1 MTNKIRVYELAKL
14 LGLTTKELMTILEDR
29 GIEVS
34 THMSSVDMEVAQEV
48 EGLLAKKKE
57 ASPGESPSPRK
68 GEEREASEAPEG
80 EVLCEI
86 PLGASVSQVAEILNI
101 SPADAVRALVNRGM
115 MVPANASADDTV
127 LEILGDTFGAL
138 LVWASSE
145 KVDKEE
151 IKDVERAVKKVFH
164 GSNLQPR
171 YPIVTVMG
179 HVDHGKT
186 TLLDYIRNTNVTA
199 GEAGGITQHIGA
211 SCMEHN
217 GGKIVFLDTPGHEA
231 FTAMRARGA
240 KVTDIAVLVVAAD
253 DGLMPQTLE
262 AINHAKAANVPII
275 VAVNKMDKPEA
286 RPDRV
291 RQQLSEHGLIPEEW
305 GGDTIMVDVSAKTG
319 AGVDQLLE
327 MISLVA
333 EMGELK
339 ADPTVEPR
347 GYVIE
352 AELDKGK
359 GAVATVIVQEGTLM
373 RGDIVLTESA
383 WGRVRAMLDDKGKSV
398 DAAGPSMP
406 VEILGLG
413 TVPQPGEEFRRV
425 DHEKEARD
433 IISQK
438 EHADREARAATT
450 KRPTLEDLYDQLKDG
465 EVPQL
470 NLVLKCDVQGSLE
483 ALKGSLNKLP
493 NNEVGL
499 SIVHEGVG
507 RITESDVMLAAAS
520 DAIIIGFN
528 VRPETKAKKSADYEG
543 VQVRLYRVIYDII
556 DDVRAALEGMLAPRL
571 REQVTGEV
579 EIRAVFKVPKIGKVA
594 GCYVTRGSLKRNSK
608 VRLIR
613 EGVVYWEG
621 TLSDLKRFK
630 DDVKEVSQ
638 GYECG
643 MSFTNFQDF
652 KEQDMVEA
660 YEIIEEKRNL
670 E

>member
-1 MTNKIRVYELAKL
+1 LTNKIRVYELAKL
-14 LGLTTKELMTILEDR
+14 LGLSTKELLAILEER
-29 GIEVS
+29 GVEVS
-34 THMSSVDMEVAQEV
+34 THMSSIDMDVAQEV
-48 EGLLAKKKE
+48 EKLFSEDASAGAEQDSSDEKKPKKVSE
-57 ASPGESPSPRK
+57 ESS
-68 GEEREASEAPEG
+68 G

-86 PLGASVSQVAEILNI
+86 PQGASISQVADVLNI
-101 SPADAVRALVNRGM
+101 SAADAVRALVNRGM
-115 MVPANASADDTV
+115 MVPANASADDTI

-138 LVWASSE
+138 LVWESPE
-145 KVDKEE
+145 KVSKKEAGE
-151 IKDVERAVKKVFH
+151 TPKPVKKVFH

-171 YPIVTVMG
+171 WPIVTVMG

-186 TLLDYIRNTNVTA
+186 TLLDYIRQTNVTA

-217 GGKIVFLDTPGHEA
+217 GGKVVFLDTPGHEA

-319 AGVDQLLE
+319 TGVDQLLE

-339 ADPTVEPR
+339 ADSTVEPR

-359 GAVATVIVQEGTLM
+359 GPVATVIVQEGTLM
-373 RGDIVLTESA
+373 RGDIVLTESS
-383 WGRVRAMLDDKGKSV
+383 WGRVRAMLDDKGKIV

-413 TVPQPGEEFRRV
+413 SVPQPGEEFRRV

-433 IISQK
+433 VISQK

-483 ALKGSLNKLP
+483 ALKGSLSKLP
-493 NNEVGL
+493 NDEVGL
-499 SIVHEGVG
+499 NVVHEGVG

-528 VRPETKAKKSADYEG
+528 VRPESKAKKSADYEG
-543 VQVRLYRVIYDII
+543 VQIRLYRVIYDII
-556 DDVRAALEGMLAPRL
+556 DDVRAALEGMLAPKL
-571 REQVTGEV
+571 REHVTGEV
-579 EIRAVFKVPKIGKVA
+579 EIRAVFKVPKFGKVA
-594 GCYVTRGSLKRNSK
+594 GCYVTRGNIKRNSK

-613 EGVVYWEG
+613 DGVVYWEG

-630 DDVKEVSQ
+630 DDVKEVTQ